1 MALFGNLEC
10 RHIGRGDNR
19 TSIAIEPQ
27 FWLVADKVAQ
37 GYGMTWREW
46 SAAQISKKPQ
56 RVGSANWLR
65 VAILEALL
73 EGNCLG

>member
-1 MALFGNLEC
+1 MALFGNLER
-10 RHIGRGDNR
+10 RHIGRGEKR

-46 SAAQISKKPQ
+46 SAAQLSKKPQ
-56 RVGSANWLR
+56 HIGSASWLR
-65 VAILEALL
+65 VAILEVVVAAY
-73 EGNCLG
+73 